1 MMKAML
7 SQPMAGKTDEEIIE
21 TRERA
26 MSELR
31 EKGYEIVNTLF
42 TDEWY
47 SRENMEKRGV
57 VQIPLCFLAK
67 SLESMSLCH
76 AAYFCKGWENA
87 RGCRIEHEAAKAY
100 GLTILYEDD
109 RALVE

>member
-1 MMKAML
+1 MEKMKAML
-7 SQPMAGKTDEEIIE
+7 SQPMAGKTEKEIIE

-26 MSELR
+26 ITALKEN
-31 EKGYEIVNTLF
+31 GYDVVNTLF

-47 SRENMEKRGV
+47 NNEAMEARGV

-67 SLESMSLCH
+67 SLENMSLCH
-76 AAYFCKGWENA
+76 AVYFCKGWENA

-100 GLTILYEDD
+100 GLEIMYE
-109 RALVE
+109 

>member
-1 MMKAML
+1 MKKAML
-7 SQPMAGKTDEEIIE
+7 SQPMAGKTDAEIVA

-26 MSELR
+26 VAALESA
-31 EKGYEIVNTLF
+31 GYTVVNTLF
-42 TDEWY
+42 TDDWY
-47 SRENMEKRGV
+47 SPDAMKERGV

-87 RGCRIEHEAAKAY
+87 RGCRIEHEAAIAY
-100 GLTILYEDD
+100 GLEVIYE
-109 RALVE
+109 E